1 MFHSNLSRYPGNT
14 RFDLKPENTIE
25 LQNLY
30 MAGKAK
36 KNKNRR
42 INIDKAY
49 DIIISTVMKYDW
61 HQKITLSVPNIK
73 QFFSKIAV

>member
-1 MFHSNLSRYPGNT
+1 
-14 RFDLKPENTIE
+14 
-25 LQNLY
+25 

-36 KNKNRR
+36 KTNRR